1 MKQLILIS
9 LLLFF
14 HWSNGF
20 SQIINSTRLQAF
32 GHTDFET
39 VITDDTIASEFSL
52 GEQELFINGKFNN
65 EFSFL
70 GEITLNQSSHGSY
83 RVNLE
88 RLRLKYNYFKNNS
101 ILLGKYHTPVNY
113 WNDVY
118 FHARLFFPTIDRPSM
133 FKYWIPV
140 HTTGLRFQG
149 QNIGKYNFGYDVLFG
164 GGMSSEDVF
173 ELFNENSVTAAV
185 HWKPIDGMRVG
196 ISGYMT
202 SMSDASNMAAH
213 SHGDMHMEN
222 PYDGP
227 LDFRMM
233 NASFAYFGDKWEV
246 LNEFSYNNTN
256 TDTLGQ
262 AHNFSNYLYL
272 GRRMNEKNV
281 LFASNDILV
290 VDQNDLHSY
299 ERTLFKY
306 AIGYKFEYSTQL
318 NLKAQIEYYDNQLG
332 HHDAKENKFEIKV
345 QLSYGL

>member
-1 MKQLILIS
+1 M
-9 LLLFF
+9 
-14 HWSNGF
+14 
-20 SQIINSTRLQAF
+20 
-32 GHTDFET
+32 
-39 VITDDTIASEFSL
+39 
-52 GEQELFINGKFNN
+52 
-65 EFSFL
+65 
-70 GEITLNQSSHGSY
+70 
-83 RVNLE
+83 
-88 RLRLKYNYFKNNS
+88 
-101 ILLGKYHTPVNY
+101 LGKYHTPVNY

-246 LNEFSYNNTN
+246 LNEFSYNNTY
-256 TDTLGQ
+256 TDSLGH

-272 GRRMNEKNV
+272 GRRFKEKNV
-281 LFASNDILV
+281 IYASNDIV
-290 VDQNDLHSY
+290 MADHDDLHTY
-299 ERTLFKY
+299 EMSFFKY
-306 AIGYKFEYSTQL
+306 AIGYKFEYSPQL
-318 NLKAQIEYYDNQLG
+318 NLKAQIEYYDNQMG